1 MPTGPFQR
9 DFEENCFLKR
19 ILLPTRAFERSAR
32 RLVKSN
38 AGLADDLRAVL
49 ALLEEDAFHPSLK
62 THKLK
67 GKLAGSWACS
77 AGYDIRIV
85 FQFVTHKDRN
95 AILLEA
101 VGSHD
106 EVY

>member
-1 MPTGPFQR
+1 M
-9 DFEENCFLKR
+9 KR
-19 ILLPTRAFERSAR
+19 ALLPTKAFVRSAK
-32 RLVKSN
+32 RLAKKDS
-38 AGLADDLRAVL
+38 AFADDLRATLAVL
-49 ALLEEDAFHPSLK
+49 EQDAFHPALK

-67 GKLAGSWACS
+67 GKLKHSWACS
-77 AGYDIRIV
+77 AGYDSRIV
-85 FQFVTHKDRN
+85 FQFVRYQDSD

>member
-1 MPTGPFQR
+1 M
-9 DFEENCFLKR
+9 KR
-19 ILLPTRAFERSAR
+19 ALLPTKAFGRSAKR
-32 RLVKSN
+32 WAQR
-38 AGLADDLRAVL
+38 APAFAADLRATL
-49 ALLEEDAFHPSLK
+49 ALLEEDAFHPALR

-67 GKLAGSWACS
+67 GKLKHSWACS
-77 AGYDIRIV
+77 AGRNARIV
-85 FQFVTHKDRN
+85 FGFVQYENFD

>member
-1 MPTGPFQR
+1 M
-9 DFEENCFLKR
+9 KR
-19 ILLPTRAFERSAR
+19 LLLPTKAFERSAKR
-32 RLVKSN
+32 FAQRN
-38 AGLADDLRAVL
+38 PTLADDLRVALQLL
-49 ALLEEDAFHPSLK
+49 AEDALNPALK

-77 AGYDIRIV
+77 AAYDLRIV
-85 FQFVTHKDRN
+85 FQFVRHEGAE

>member
-1 MPTGPFQR
+1 MPASNSR
-9 DFEENCFLKR
+9 SNYEEVAVLKR
-19 ILLPTRAFERSAR
+19 LLVQSKAFERGAKR
-32 RLVKSN
+32 FLKKN
-38 AGLADDLRAVL
+38 PDLADDLRA
-49 ALLEEDAFHPSLK
+49 ALECLTADAFHPGLK

-67 GKLAGSWACS
+67 GKLKGSWACS
-77 AGYDIRIV
+77 AGYDLRIV
-85 FQFVTHKDRN
+85 FSFVRHEASE